1 MKAGSKMAV
10 AKRKR
15 RGGPAFQ
22 AKKLKRNEKDAKTPA
37 KPSDVAEEAAEAERD
52 RIPGPVC
59 KVGEALRPW
68 FHAPLLGL
76 CGFPSCRGVSGAR
89 SHVSRRDPLQ
99 RLHLTLVHVAAVLE
113 AAG

>member
-22 AKKLKRNEKDAKTPA
+22 AKKLKRNEKDAKAPA
-37 KPSDVAEEAAEAERD
+37 KPSDVAEEAEEERD

-68 FHAPLLGL
+68 IHAPSLGL
-76 CGFPSCRGVSGAR
+76 V
-89 SHVSRRDPLQ
+89 
-99 RLHLTLVHVAAVLE
+99 TT
-113 AAG
+113 